1 MKRIL
6 YTALLLLVAL
16 FAHADEKSLDT
27 LVLKSLIASRAL
39 PQERVYLHFDNSGYY
54 LGETMW
60 FKAYCV
66 GGNGATVAA
75 PQSKLLYVELCAPEG
90 YVVETKKFKLDE
102 KGCCNGEFEL
112 KPSLLS
118 GYYEVRAYTRYML
131 NWGDDAIFSRVF
143 PVYDKVN
150 GDNYDFRN
158 IFDRKRGFLYRG
170 EWVTQESKEP
180 TLAFYPEGG
189 NLINGIE
196 TKVAFELRDKSGK
209 PLNDT
214 IFVYADKEPLLTT
227 VATHNGKGYFMFTPQ
242 ADLKYKAEVVSE
254 KKKYKFDLP
263 TIENSGATIAVKHDG
278 DSIRFSVAGNIGEQA
293 TGFVILNRN
302 LAYVYKK
309 NISELSMHR
318 DKLREGVNRCL
329 LLTSDGTPLSERM
342 FFVKHSAPQ
351 QGGIVPVKLKAEI
364 NGISSEEKTFYKPYR
379 KLTVKISSEDGS
391 PLPKDGSYSVAV
403 TGEEN
408 SILTSYSNNI
418 YTQMLLASELKGY
431 IPDAAQYFADDSES
445 TRNNLDLLM
454 LTHGWTAYDW
464 GMLAGTDSTFSIKHP
479 IEKGIQVKGYFMKKV
494 PVKKM
499 GKLGTFKI
507 IPLKDVNVR
516 FDICYE
522 DSVISNYDFTTG
534 EEGKFT
540 LEIEDFY
547 GKKYASLTPEL
558 TGKQMQDTL
567 FKFSLDKYFSPQFK
581 LYDYWQRNTGSSI
594 EQKKAT
600 ATATLLDEANELETV
615 DVTSKKH
622 KGRATLPPKSEI
634 RLDFM
639 DEWEYAQDVSYIHT
653 PHDNWMKNKVDDTS
667 DIFEHVN
674 LTKKEEYDK
683 YALYDYGSESN
694 YISEEYNL
702 MAISESEDNWRVCGW
717 EGPRHYAYENVLT
730 AYEVL
735 QSAFWR
741 HNYNWAY
748 WVKMIV
754 PQGEYSSEK
763 VPMEDKEYIKGKDPI
778 TMMNFKNIV
787 IRSDEPTLQQ
797 FKNEN
802 WYKQRSTFLIKHEF
816 RSFYFGFL
824 MRASIVPQDDQ
835 MIDNYPGNRVFRN
848 QMARRGIDVKKLNA
862 HHRGAPP
869 PKKKTRKNVAGADV
883 VETKSDVVIYDTELI
898 FQQKMYPEHPNYVA
912 CFIPNKEEDKVTQ
925 GIIPE
930 LAVKTTR
937 RYTRVQGYNGSKRFY
952 SPDYTNTKPDENTK
966 DYRRTLLWESNA
978 AVGDDGCI
986 TVELHNNSKESI
998 LLLDVAGMKD
1008 GKFYTIE

>member
-1 MKRIL
+1 MLRKIT
-6 YTALLLLVAL
+6 YTTLLLLVAL
-16 FAHADEKSLDT
+16 FSYADEKSLDT
-27 LVLKSLIASRAL
+27 LVLKSIIASRAL

-66 GGNGATVAA
+66 SGNGTTVTA
-75 PQSKLLYVELCAPEG
+75 PQSKVLYVELCAPEG

-158 IFDRKRGFLYRG
+158 MLDRKRGFLYRG

-180 TLAFYPEGG
+180 TLIFYPEGG
-189 NLINGIE
+189 NLINGVE
-196 TKVAFELRDKSGK
+196 TKVAYELRDKSGK

-214 IFVYADKEPLLTT
+214 IAIFADKEPLLTT

-242 ADLKYKAEVVSE
+242 ADVKYRAEVVSE
-254 KKKYKFDLP
+254 KKKYKFELP
-263 TIENSGATIAVKHDG
+263 TIENSGATIAVKYDG
-278 DSIRFSVAGNIGEQA
+278 DSIRFSVASNIGEQA

-309 NISELSMHR
+309 NISELAMHR

-351 QGGIVPVKLKAEI
+351 QGDILPVKLKAEI
-364 NGISSEEKTFYKPYR
+364 NGISAEEKTFYKPYR

-391 PLPKDGSYSVAV
+391 PLPKDGSFSVAV

-431 IPDAAQYFADDSES
+431 IPDASQYFADDTEN

-464 GMLAGTDSTFSIKHP
+464 SMLTGTDSTFSIKHP
-479 IEKGIQVKGYFMKKV
+479 IEKGIQVKGYFMKKEK
-494 PVKKM
+494 VKKW

-534 EEGKFT
+534 DEGKFL

-547 GKKYASLTPEL
+547 GKKYASLTPTL
-558 TGKQMQDTL
+558 TGKQIQDTL
-567 FKFSLDKYFSPQFK
+567 FKFSLDKYFSPKFR
-581 LYDYWQRNTGSSI
+581 LFDYWQRNAGSSI
-594 EQKKAT
+594 EFKKGT
-600 ATATLLDEANELETV
+600 NATATLLDEVNELEAV
-615 DVTSKKH
+615 DVTSKKY
-622 KGRATLPPKSEI
+622 RRRTSRPPKSEI

-639 DEWEYAQDVSYIHT
+639 DEWEYAQDVSYLIT
-653 PHDNWMKNKVDDTS
+653 PNDNWMTYKVNDVS
-667 DIFEHVN
+667 DLLEDAGNDEGSWHIMTYVYDADVN
-674 LTKKEEYDK
+674 YVSDK
-683 YALYDYGSESN
+683 YYHEVWNRITGA
-694 YISEEYNL
+694 
-702 MAISESEDNWRVCGW
+702 WRATHW
-717 EGPRHYAYENVLT
+717 EGPRVHGYKDVLT
-730 AYEVL
+730 AFDVV

-748 WVKMIV
+748 WVKLMVIK
-754 PQGEYSSEK
+754 GEYNSNE
-763 VPMEDKEYIKGKDPI
+763 VLVEDTEYLKGKDPI
-778 TMMNFKNIV
+778 KMMNFKEFV
-787 IRSDEPTLQQ
+787 IRNDEKTLKMFENGETNNTPVTDSDDPASI
-797 FKNEN
+797 
-802 WYKQRSTFLIKHEF
+802 QRVKFNRSSYLNKRHF
-816 RSFYFGFL
+816 RPFYYGFL
-824 MRASIVPQDDQ
+824 LKSSVTPQDDKQ
-835 MIDNYPGNRVFRN
+835 IDGYPGYLKFRN
-848 QMARRGIDVKKLNA
+848 EMRTGWPR
-862 HHRGAPP
+862 
-869 PKKKTRKNVAGADV
+869 T
-883 VETKSDVVIYDTELI
+883 
-898 FQQKMYPEHPNYVA
+898 PNYVA

-937 RYTRVQGYNGSKRFY
+937 RYTRVQGYSESKRFY
-952 SPDYTNTKPDENTK
+952 SPDYTNNKPDEKTK
-966 DYRRTLLWESNA
+966 DYRRTLLWTPNA
-978 AVGDDGCI
+978 TVGDDGCI
-986 TVELHNNSKESI
+986 TVELYNNSKESV
-998 LLLDVAGMKD
+998 LLLDVAGVNK
-1008 GKFYTIE
+1008 GNFYTIK